1 LSCAKGQRDSGQR
14 TAPKRDTNFEAGK
27 MARRK
32 GSGRG
37 SKYIFLLIIQIKRE
51 FENMPAKFR
60 EIASSQGF

>member
-1 LSCAKGQRDSGQR
+1 
-14 TAPKRDTNFEAGK
+14 